1 MDIKKDLM
9 YKTYICYLNYR
20 LLKEEISSG
29 EYQLLKI
36 SGYYFEGF
44 KKQCEN
50 KEFKEKVDG
59 FMKTELR
66 DEKIDDIVRK
76 DEDFFNL
83 NF

>member
-36 SGYYFEGF
+36 S
-44 KKQCEN
+44 
-50 KEFKEKVDG
+50 
-59 FMKTELR
+59 
-66 DEKIDDIVRK
+66 ID
-76 DEDFFNL
+76 
-83 NF
+83 